1 MNRLILITQ
10 DEFLALGLTESYLA
24 QRCYNGII
32 VSTNYK
38 GVKVIATL
46 IDNHKIPQL
55 NTEN

>member
-1 MNRLILITQ
+1 MSRPRLMTQ
-10 DEFLALGLTESYLA
+10 DEFLDLGLTESYLA

-32 VSTNYK
+32 VSTNYG

-55 NTEN
+55 NTEK